1 MHKYL
6 SAIGI
11 SNYKTNKDVEKL
23 IRKLES
29 KSGKTYLANIND
41 VDCYK
46 QTYIKLGRK
55 IGISICG
62 MLDDENNYY
71 REYYFPYLSVDQI
84 STHAECEVQRH
95 AEKESYS
102 GMCEEYKLGV
112 SLIFYLQNSTEY
124 LKRYLEEEYST
135 GISAV
140 MLCGL
145 SVSGCVLLPV
155 KKTIKQAEKIKSDN
169 IKRSMLFE
177 AAKQGSE
184 DAIETLTM
192 EDMNMFSKIND
203 RIENEDIYSIV
214 DTSFLPNG
222 VECDHYTVIGEII
235 EIEQDINSI
244 TNEEVYILTIECNTM
259 VFPVCIN
266 KKALIGEP
274 VVGRRFKGVIWMQG
288 TVKFSNEM

>member
-6 SAIGI
+6 RAIGF
-11 SNYKTNKDVEKL
+11 SNYHTNKDVEKL
-23 IRKLES
+23 IRQLES
-29 KSGKTYLANIND
+29 RQGKNCFANIND

-46 QTYIKLGRK
+46 QTYIKLGKR

-62 MLDDENNYY
+62 MLDDEDNYY

-84 STHAECEVQRH
+84 STQAECEIQRH

-112 SLIFYLQNSTEY
+112 SLIFYLQNGTEY
-124 LKRYLEEEYST
+124 LKRCLEAEYLTNVSST
-135 GISAV
+135 

-145 SVSGCVLLPV
+145 SICGNILLPV
-155 KKTIKQAEKIKSDN
+155 KKTVKQAEKIKIDN
-169 IKRSMLFE
+169 MKRSMLFE
-177 AAKQGSE
+177 AARQGSE

-192 EDMNMFSKIND
+192 EDMDMFSKIND
-203 RIENEDIYSIV
+203 RIETEDIYSIV

-222 VECDHYTVIGEII
+222 VECDHYSVIGEIVGI
-235 EIEQDINSI
+235 EDDINTI
-244 TNEEVYILTIECNTM
+244 TNEEICILTIECNTM

-266 KKALIGEP
+266 RKDLLGEP
-274 VVGRRFKGVIWMQG
+274 AIGRRFKGVIWMQG
-288 TVKFSNEM
+288 TVNFSNSE